1 MGFWQGLN
9 EGLTY
14 VMEDAARKKELEAAR
29 QERTAERQAD
39 IDIEEARYQRS
50 RTDAASDRLEANK
63 QRLQEIYLPLAV
75 EAAQK
80 DKEARAISSDAQSL
94 LSIFGDSKD
103 PKVTAMRNNPQMTAG
118 LWRDF
123 LKRQDEAAKDG
134 VELSLDQQTLLA
146 NIVITGS
153 GEAVPVTPMNAI
165 VDITDFSSLTT
176 AIANLPTYQPTAA
189 GRVKAEYGLIPN
201 AKNLEEGRKL
211 FETNLFTI
219 AGQQRDAFLAD
230 SQTDTTGEKQK
241 AWDKLNDTIQAANKG
256 DAAAVATLRDT
267 YGQQAFEATVATD
280 NRYTAAI
287 VDTPEFAPFAQNL
300 DPVRV
305 DLVKVLSDPT
315 ATETDRA
322 MARDKLTQLGW
333 AF

>member
-29 QERTAERQAD
+29 QERTAERQAN

-80 DKEARAISSDAQSL
+80 DKEARAISSKAQEL
-94 LSIFGDSKD
+94 LDILGDSKD

-118 LWRDF
+118 IMDTL
-123 LKRQDEAAKDG
+123 LKRQEEAAADG
-134 VELSLDQQTLLA
+134 RTLSFDRQTLLA
-146 NIVITGS
+146 NIHITGS
-153 GEAVPVTPMNAI
+153 GEAVPIEPMNAL

-176 AIANLPTYQPTAA
+176 AIANLPTYKPTAE
-189 GRVKAEYGLIPN
+189 GRVEAAYGFNPD
-201 AKNLEEGRKL
+201 AKNLDEGRRV
-211 FETNLFTI
+211 FETNMFTL
-219 AGQQRDAFLAD
+219 AGQQRDALLKEP
-230 SQTDTTGEKQK
+230 QTDTTGEKQK
-241 AWDKLNDTIQAANKG
+241 AWSSLNNIIETASKG
-256 DAAAVATLRDT
+256 DAAAVATLKDM
-267 YGQQAFEATVATD
+267 YGQQAFETVVATD